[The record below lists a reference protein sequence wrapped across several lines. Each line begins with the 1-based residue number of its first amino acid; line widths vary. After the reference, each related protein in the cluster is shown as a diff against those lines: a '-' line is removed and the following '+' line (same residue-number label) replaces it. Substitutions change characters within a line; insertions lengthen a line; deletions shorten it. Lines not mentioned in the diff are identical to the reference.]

1 MSRESKGPRWS
12 EEPEEDSWPGYEEG
26 LPPGRRAQRR
36 AQASDYKATYW
47 QPAEERLRRRRASQ
61 SQGQDA
67 EEEVVEEVAM
77 RGGRESLL
85 FAEEEEPSSY
95 RGGHQT
101 AYLRRRKRRG
111 HPWLWFLG
119 GCSAAIFLLLLGI
132 AVAVFAALRSVTGS
146 SPLPIL
152 GPTLNTYTQTN
163 QQTIPI
169 NNLQQLKV
177 SSQIGSVD
185 IAVDSSLSA
194 PELTIIKQVKA
205 GGQAEADEEFKR
217 ISVQIQPG
225 LTSLQVTTTLPQS
238 EGLNGPND
246 TVNLRFKLPT
256 QVNQGATPFE
266 LNVELAVGDVHIQG
280 LNGMLVVENEAGNIT
295 VDRAILTNG
304 SSLRTVNGQV
314 TFNGSLDTRPVGNG
328 RPLFQIHSEV
338 GQLDVTLP
346 ASIAVVVDAYVNSGK
361 IVSAFPIQ
369 VSTNAGSAT
378 YYGPLVPGSGP
389 TPTALL
395 RLDVGTGT
403 INLHSA

>member
-12 EEPEEDSWPGYEEG
+12 EEPGEDSWPAYEEF

-36 AQASDYKATYW
+36 SRPSGPEAARW
-47 QPAEERLRRRRASQ
+47 QPAEEPLRRRRASRWEE
-61 SQGQDA
+61 GA
-67 EEEVVEEVAM
+67 EEEAVEGVAM
-77 RGGRESLL
+77 GEGRENLL
-85 FAEEEEPSSY
+85 FVEEEEEPASY
-95 RGGHQT
+95 RRGHQ
-101 AYLRRRKRRG
+101 ADYRRRHKRRS

-119 GCSAAIFLLLLGI
+119 GCSAAILLLLLGI
-132 AVAVFAALRSVTGS
+132 VVAVFAALRSVTGS

-152 GPTLNTYTQTN
+152 GPTVNTYTQTS

-185 IAVDSSLSA
+185 IAVDSSLST
-194 PELTIIKQVKA
+194 PELTVIKQVRE

-295 VDRAILTNG
+295 VERTTLTNG

-314 TFNGSLDTRPVGNG
+314 TFNGTLDTRPVAGG

-338 GQLDVTLP
+338 GQLNVTLP
-346 ASIAVVVDAYVNSGK
+346 ASTAVVVDAYVNSGK

-389 TPTALL
+389 MPAALL